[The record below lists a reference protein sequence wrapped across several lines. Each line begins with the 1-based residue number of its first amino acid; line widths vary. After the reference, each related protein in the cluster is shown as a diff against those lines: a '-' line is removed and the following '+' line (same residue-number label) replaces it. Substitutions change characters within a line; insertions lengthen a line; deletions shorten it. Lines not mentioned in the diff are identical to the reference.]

1 MGPCYHELNNW
12 LELKL
17 LIIYFVPAFS
27 SSPQFLLFS
36 ILLIVVQ
43 SPHHVWFFATPG
55 LQHTKPP
62 CPSPSPGVCPSS
74 CPLYQWCH
82 PAISFYDAFFFC
94 AQPFPA
100 SGTFPMSQM
109 FVSADQNTGA
119 SASSSVMMMNIQGWS
134 PLRLTSLISL
144 LSKELSGVFS
154 STTVQRHRF
163 FGAPHLHYCPVFTTA
178 CDHWKTR
185 ALNIWTSVSRV
196 LSLLFNTMSR
206 FVRAF
211 LPRSKHLLITR
222 LQSTSTVTLEP
233 KKRKSVTTSTF
244 SPSICHEVIGS
255 DAMILVFLIF
265 SFKLALSLSFHS
277 PPSPSPRGFLV
288 PLLIK
293 KISYFLYTYDIF
305 FINIYLNPS
314 LPKMELPHDPVISCL
329 DIYIQRK
336 QNPYSKTYVHPL
348 HSQQYSLQ

>member
-1 MGPCYHELNNW
+1 MGPRYHELNNW

-27 SSPQFLLFS
+27 SSTRFPLFS
-36 ILLIVVQ
+36 ILLTVVQ
-43 SPHHVWFFATPG
+43 SPHHVWFFATPR

-62 CPSPSPGVCPSS
+62 CPSPSPRVCPSS
-74 CPLYQWCH
+74 CPLYQWYH
-82 PAISFYDAFFFC
+82 PAISFYDAFVSFC

-100 SGTFPMSQM
+100 SRTFPMSQM
-109 FVSADQNTGA
+109 FVSGDQNTGV
-119 SASSSVMMMNIQGWS
+119 SASSSVLPMNIQGWS

-144 LSKELSGVFS
+144 LSKGFSGVFS
-154 STTVQRHRF
+154 STTVQRHQVC
-163 FGAPHLHYCPVFTTA
+163 GAPHLLYCPVLTTA

-185 ALNIWTSVSRV
+185 ALNIWTSASRV
-196 LSLLFNTMSR
+196 MSLLFNTLSR

-211 LPRSKHLLITR
+211 LPRSNRLLITQ
-222 LQSTSTVTLEP
+222 LQSTSTLTLEP

-277 PPSPSPRGFLV
+277 PPSPSPRGSLV
-288 PLLIK
+288 PFLIK
-293 KISYFLYTYDIF
+293 KISYFLYTYDILSI
-305 FINIYLNPS
+305 FI
-314 LPKMELPHDPVISCL
+314 
-329 DIYIQRK
+329 
-336 QNPYSKTYVHPL
+336 
-348 HSQQYSLQ
+348 